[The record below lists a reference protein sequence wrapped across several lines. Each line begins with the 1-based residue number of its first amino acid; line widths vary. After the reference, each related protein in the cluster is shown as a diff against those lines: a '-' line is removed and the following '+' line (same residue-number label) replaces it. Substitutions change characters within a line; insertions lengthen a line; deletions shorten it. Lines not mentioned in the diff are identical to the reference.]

1 MRDQKQLV
9 PEAIIRKQL
18 WLRGKHIYLSLS
30 LFHSSIIYKKKIY
43 TNNYICGYVTLDH
56 TMNMSARM
64 YKEGRVRSWVWEAV
78 SSFKFQEHLKTLKLK
93 TVYCLRHLSEL
104 SDFSLFS
111 TLMISLFFS
120 SCILLTVMIDLFYF
134 MCHLRLSWMLLLH
147 VRNIFEFL
155 CYICWW

>member
-30 LFHSSIIYKKKIY
+30 LSLRFINHIWKEIDIKIIYMR
-43 TNNYICGYVTLDH
+43 GYVKLDH

-78 SSFKFQEHLKTLKLK
+78 SSFKFQEPLKTLKLK
-93 TVYCLRHLSEL
+93 TVYCLRHLSDL

-120 SCILLTVMIDLFYF
+120 PCILLTVMIDLFYF

-147 VRNIFEFL
+147 VRNIL
-155 CYICWW
+155 NICWWQ